1 MLLSLNIKTIILTF
15 IIIILFLFIG
25 QFSVTGQTSSNQ
37 ISNTQLTIDSLE
49 NILKTTNNKEKPS
62 ILNELAKNYIE
73 IYLGIVFYNKS
84 NYDKSLEYSMEA
96 LQILEEIN
104 EKEEIEKIY
113 NKIGLAYK
121 KQGNYEKAVEY
132 YNRSLELS
140 QEIDNIQ
147 GIAIAQNNIGTIYK
161 NCGDYEKAI
170 EYYNISLEISQKIDD
185 KKGIARTQ
193 NNIGLVYYKWGK
205 YEKAI
210 EFFNISFEIYQ
221 EFGDK
226 QGIASALNNMGI
238 VYGELNNY
246 EKAIEY
252 YNRSLVLKQEIG
264 DKQRIAN
271 TLHNIGNIYSSRA
284 NYKKA
289 IEYYYNSLKISQE
302 IGDKQGCA
310 LSQSNIGSSYLDMG
324 NYKKAIEFYN
334 KSLQIAQ
341 SLDLKGLIYNNFQGL
356 SGVYSATKE
365 YNKSLEYYKL
375 YITIKDSVF
384 NEKSRQ
390 QITNL
395 EFRHE
400 TEKNE
405 NKIKL
410 LEKNQKIQ
418 ELKFDKEKK
427 IRNTFTIAFILVSVF
442 IFILSYLYVQ
452 KQKAYKIIVKH
463 NIELAKKDIEFEKNR
478 LNAVNQKE
486 VVISNPDEIK
496 YSDSI
501 LNETRKYKLLQDI
514 ILFME
519 EKKQFLNPKFTI
531 EDCAKELHTNR
542 KYISQ
547 VINESLEMN
556 FNNFVNEY
564 RVKEVRK
571 FLINP
576 EYNNYSLNGIAS
588 MAGFHSRATFNSA
601 FKKITGLTP
610 SYFKKKNNYS

>member
-73 IYLGIVFYNKS
+73 ISSEKSIVYAETALELAKQNADKKQEAKALKNLGIVFYNKS

-284 NYKKA
+284 
-289 IEYYYNSLKISQE
+289 
-302 IGDKQGCA
+302 
-310 LSQSNIGSSYLDMG
+310 